1 MKTKAFRIAGGVA
14 LLALGAPLPA
24 CAQFFSNYPV
34 IIVPPP
40 PAQNLVMP
48 QKPAPK
54 PAPAKPSASAPP
66 PDTPNGPN
74 ATQCYQGRTKVC
86 P

>member
-14 LLALGAPLPA
+14 LLAFGAPLPA
-24 CAQFFSNYPV
+24 CAQFNYPM

-40 PAQNLVMP
+40 AQNYVLP
-48 QKPAPK
+48 KPAPK
-54 PAPAKPSASAPP
+54 TPP
-66 PDTPNGPN
+66 PEKPKPAEKPAGALNPGDVS
-74 ATQCYQGRTKVC
+74 QCYQGRTKIC

>member
-1 MKTKAFRIAGGVA
+1 MKTKAFRIASGVA
-14 LLALGAPLPA
+14 LLAFGAPIPA

-40 PAQNLVMP
+40 AQNYALP
-48 QKPAPK
+48 KPAPK
-54 PAPAKPSASAPP
+54 APP
-66 PDTPNGPN
+66 PEKPKPADNPAN
-74 ATQCYQGRTKVC
+74 AANPGDVTQCYQGRTKVC